1 MENIEE
7 RMEDIKKYIREVPDW
22 PKKGVSFK
30 DITTL
35 LKNNDAYKKAVDIL
49 CQRYKDKKID
59 KVVCIEA
66 RGFILGG
73 AIAHNIGAG
82 VVPVRKKGKLPHKT
96 HAVTYDLE
104 YGTDTLEIHQDAIEP
119 GERVLIVDDVLAT
132 GGTMKAVAELVEKL
146 KGEIVEVAFW
156 FELTFLHG
164 RDKLKGYPLFV
175 VSKY

>member
-1 MENIEE
+1 MQ
-7 RMEDIKKYIREVPDW
+7 DIKKYIREIPDW

-35 LKNNDAYKKAVDIL
+35 LKDKDAFRMSVDAL

-59 KVVCIEA
+59 KVICIEA

-73 AIAHNIGAG
+73 ALAFDIGAG

-96 HAVTYDLE
+96 HSVTYELE
-104 YGTDTLEIHQDAIEP
+104 YGTDTLEIHQDAIKP

-132 GGTMKAVAELVEKL
+132 GGTMSAVAELVKKL
-146 KGEIVEVAFW
+146 KGEIVEIAFW
-156 FELTFLHG
+156 FELTYLHG
-164 RDKLKGYPLFV
+164 RDKLKGYPVFALA
-175 VSKY
+175 KY

>member
-1 MENIEE
+1 MENLEE
-7 RMEDIKKYIREVPDW
+7 RMEDIKKYIREIPDW

-35 LKNNDAYKKAVDIL
+35 LKNKDAYKKAVDIL

-59 KVVCIEA
+59 KVICIEA

-96 HAVTYDLE
+96 HAVTYELE

-132 GGTMKAVAELVEKL
+132 GGTMSAVAELVEKL
-146 KGEIVEVAFW
+146 KGEIVEIAFW
-156 FELTFLHG
+156 LELTFLHG
-164 RDKLKGYPLFV
+164 RDKLKDYPLFV
-175 VSKY
+175 ISKY